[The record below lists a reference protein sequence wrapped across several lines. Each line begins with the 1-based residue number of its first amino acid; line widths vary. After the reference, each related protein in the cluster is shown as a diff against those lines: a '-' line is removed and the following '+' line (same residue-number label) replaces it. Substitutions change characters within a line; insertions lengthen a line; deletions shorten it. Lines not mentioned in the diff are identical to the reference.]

1 MQSSPEDPAE
11 SSPVAVSAAEHQQGT
26 ETQPTQSKPD
36 EQKGEDK
43 PDPPAQTTS
52 TAEAPTSMALTPSLE
67 KEPGGT
73 DADPTAKPGDPPE
86 PAADSHISPGGD
98 GQEVKKQGKG
108 DGRKYVP
115 SKKAMVDPLKMDMSK
130 SVVMPL
136 SSSQLSLHCIECHII
151 FSDLK
156 GKERHMKH
164 SHPAE
169 YEQCILRNSLFA
181 CYVCDRHFTNS
192 AELMAHQKAHPDK
205 KPFKCPIC
213 SLSFKK
219 SSELTAH
226 KKIHF
231 GQDGYACK
239 DCGKSCKTLT
249 LLKYHQRKHSGEKP
263 YVCKECGKRFPL
275 SKALQKH
282 VDSHS
287 LDGAEG
293 VEVGAASTA
302 AVNINKTD
310 GASPK
315 VYICSVCKAI
325 FKSFKTRQHHLIT
338 KHKLDAVTNPLRAG
352 LQSTP
357 IITPISIS
365 QPALLQVE
373 PNGPLQKVD
382 ANIDTEQIRKLIE
395 SLGNV
400 QKVNQ
405 VVILGQVPPHAPP
418 LQVQQVSEPAE
429 TVNLN
434 LGPPQI
440 DFIGLK
446 PAGSKTV
453 ELDPSVNLMEQT
465 IILEPITPE
474 EQLETPSFSDL
485 GSHVAAG
492 EHIELTLIPSEQSEG
507 FEGEAMHQNLQQ
519 DEINPMNSDTRVCQ
533 NEVADLKE
541 NLEQTVILEFTP
553 ALIPAAELE
562 QSQTE
567 PQNEVISS
575 SLVQSIEQETP
586 DQAQGHTVEDPKETN
601 MPVPPLTPTAE
612 LELASTHPEEQDL
625 SSCPSA
631 PPETLTQAPSESEA
645 TAKENINS
653 DAEKVGLDQIPVIN
667 KKTNE
672 KDEQDLCEKFPAE
685 DKSSVSAEPAA
696 KEEASSKL
704 ETKEDQQNS
713 ELPVSVMSAQELV
726 KVRKRKPA
734 RTFFFQGYMHDLV
747 GSIYKDDFQIDA
759 KPAKR
764 QRTKKSCLVVKFG
777 PQGKDKKSKK
787 QKKAEQ
793 KHQPIQDNLIKSKT
807 SPKKL
812 QEKVQKVQTPKKTGK
827 GKKDKTENMS
837 PGSDTKSPSTH
848 TPQVKQV
855 KDDAKKNKMKKQK
868 ETKGDVVHISEQKPV
883 SPPMLQKKKA
893 AKILQKDQP
902 KSPKEVKGKK
912 NLTKAQK
919 VKKTEAID
927 SNINQDSLLLLKG
940 HKQPQLKVYKLD
952 TSKAS
957 GPTQE
962 DSPHDSQSM
971 DISTAGEKKKG
982 GRAQKNQKGLSLLS
996 SLQVT
1001 RQQPQIVPTKPK
1013 TTRKR
1018 KAPLN
1023 VETEGVITSK
1033 RALECKDCGEKF
1045 SEVASL
1051 QKHKTT
1057 AHIIESPGLTYT
1069 NGNIFEGVSGFD
1081 LYRLPK
1087 EHGGMVRVMNA
1098 PTDWDTEPE
1107 MGEMALEDRDRGVS
1121 FPALIPSPSLQI
1133 PPQDVEM
1140 SNHEHNSESKTGTED
1155 HFGISYE
1162 LQSSTDE
1169 PEKIEA
1175 QPNVTTETSRPIS
1188 AETKSSDTGE
1198 PVASDEDKQEDPSKN
1213 PSYRS
1218 KVQGTPDEDVKEDL
1232 LLEVDL
1238 VTVGEEEEEKEDSD
1252 PQNESNRVYRSKS
1265 EIPGKNHKQVGNETR
1280 EFSLTC
1286 QTVSCSTHRAGQRK
1300 RRRETLVQKRK
1311 ETMKEVAVTGQ
1322 SRRAGLLNRDVMS
1335 KTSSGLELEHDPDEC
1350 WIIYEKQPLFSDLE
1364 TDDRKI
1370 STKTQTSPEYKT
1382 SKGNPPVASLPSVRA
1397 TVEESSEE
1405 AVASTQG
1412 SLTTGVEEGMNE
1424 RGLQGEEER
1433 ESDQSPGIILERFL
1447 TSGQRPTVD
1456 KETSSTT
1463 RRSNQP
1469 QVLGRNA
1476 ENSAQVPGG
1485 HEIKV
1490 EENSSDA
1497 MLVATICQNRQSA
1510 GVQPKHHEDIRSVL
1524 VKEERNSV
1532 VNDTQGVQGS
1542 RHMRWNVEPVSSENT
1557 DTPLTED
1564 GETAKDCRVTPDFNS
1579 KQCIFYPV
1587 KEEEREV
1594 LLGAT
1599 QTSTGSSTPDGSG
1612 NPNPTDH
1619 QSADCN
1625 AYERRSSPPSYQES
1639 VVAGLPS
1646 EQSVGDLIDGQ
1657 AALDSEWQHPSDL
1670 RDFLLQSSDDED
1682 MSNFELPEPQ
1692 LDKEAEIMAYFSQ
1705 NQTSS
1710 KQWPQKS
1717 SLKCLSASARHLQS
1731 PHVDNRTE
1739 KPLDYFSEYFSWDT
1753 WVEIAS
1759 CTNKLSKMP
1768 NPVTCREVARFVGI
1782 HIAMGTLKFPSAR
1795 LYWEDLT
1802 KVSLIAEAM
1811 PLNRFLDL
1819 SRMLKLCSL
1828 NDLKENVTGQQ
1839 LGNTSRS
1846 SQSLVSDLSDSRC
1859 SADSNSSQTPAD
1871 PLWKVRPLLYR
1882 FNEGC
1887 RSLKQPGDY
1896 AVDQYPVTLTGKIH
1910 DNRPFLQCATLIG
1923 LNGLITHMDLELE
1936 YAEKQDAVEK
1946 MVPKGST
1953 VFLCKQELSTPAM
1966 LEHLLAA
1973 GIHGAGRVEGAR
1985 GQIGDEFVSSDGKLM
2000 LRRTH
2005 CGFILSTAGNG
2016 QRNMVSLIDSF
2027 EKAQMS
2033 ARVSRDL
2040 TNLYSTPLT
2049 VSLPTCWPQAVLW
2062 HLTDVALVNSWLLY
2076 RQDYRAASAPLTL
2089 MAFRLEVSKALI
2101 VSSGLDTQDSIPPQP
2116 PEENAHHATSETPSP
2131 VLLEESP
2138 LPDITTRYD
2147 GSGHWPEQLAEGE
2160 GGRCRFGDCQR
2171 TSRVLCLKCCVFLCI
2186 SRNHNCFLN
2195 FHNQESVGK
2204 DQ

>member
-1 MQSSPEDPAE
+1 MQRSPEDHTE
-11 SSPVAVSAAEHQQGT
+11 SSLVVMSDAEQQQDA
-26 ETQPTQSKPD
+26 EAQPTQSKPGGQ
-36 EQKGEDK
+36 EGKDK
-43 PDPPAQTTS
+43 PDAPAQTT
-52 TAEAPTSMALTPSLE
+52 TTPTSMSLTPPLD
-67 KEPGGT
+67 KEPGVQSQAESRENAGKT
-73 DADPTAKPGDPPE
+73 NTSPTAKPFAPPGL
-86 PAADSHISPGGD
+86 AAESD
-98 GQEVKKQGKG
+98 GQGVKKQGKG
-108 DGRKYVP
+108 SSNGRRYV
-115 SKKAMVDPLKMDMSK
+115 SSMDPLKMDMSQ
-130 SVVMPL
+130 SEVMPL
-136 SSSQLSLHCIECHII
+136 PSSQLSLHCIECHII

-192 AELMAHQKAHPDK
+192 TELMAHQKAHPDK

-213 SLSFKK
+213 SQSFKK

-263 YVCKECGKRFPL
+263 YVCKDCGKRFPL

-293 VEVGAASTA
+293 VEVDTVSTA
-302 AVNINKTD
+302 ATTTYKAD
-310 GASPK
+310 GASPR
-315 VYICSVCKAI
+315 VYICSVCKAT
-325 FKSFKTRQHHLIT
+325 FKSFRTRQQHLI
-338 KHKLDAVTNPLRAG
+338 KHKCDAITNPFRPG
-352 LQSTP
+352 LQNIPLIS
-357 IITPISIS
+357 PISIS

-405 VVILGQVPPHAPP
+405 VVILGQVPPNAPP
-418 LQVQQVSEPAE
+418 LRVQQVSEPAAM
-429 TVNLN
+429 VNLN
-434 LGPPQI
+434 QGPPQI

-446 PAGSKTV
+446 PAGSKTLQ
-453 ELDPSVNLMEQT
+453 LDTFVSPMDQT

-474 EQLETPSFSDL
+474 GQLETPSFSEL
-485 GSHVAAG
+485 GSHVAAE
-492 EHIELTLIPSEQSEG
+492 EHVELTLIPAEQTERL
-507 FEGEAMHQNLQQ
+507 EEEAMHQNLQQ
-519 DEINPMNSDTRVCQ
+519 PEMSPMNYDPSVCQ

-541 NLEQTVILEFTP
+541 NLEQTFILELTP
-553 ALIPAAELE
+553 ALMPAAELE
-562 QSQTE
+562 QSQNE

-575 SLVQSIEQETP
+575 SLVQRTEQETP
-586 DQAQGHTVEDPKETN
+586 DLAPSDTVEDAKETKI
-601 MPVPPLTPTAE
+601 PVPPLTPTVE

-631 PPETLTQAPSESEA
+631 PPETLIQAPSESEA
-645 TAKENINS
+645 KENTDS
-653 DAEKVGLDQIPVIN
+653 DTEKVGLDQMPAI
-667 KKTNE
+667 NE
-672 KDEQDLCEKFPAE
+672 KTKERDEQDFCKKCPEKE
-685 DKSSVSAEPAA
+685 KSSLSTDLQV
-696 KEEASSKL
+696 EAPSKL
-704 ETKEDQQNS
+704 ETKEDQQKS

-747 GSIYKDDFQIDA
+747 GSIYRDDFQIDT

-787 QKKAEQ
+787 QKNPEQ
-793 KHQPIQDNLIKSKT
+793 EQPPIQDNLIKSKT

-812 QEKVQKVQTPKKTGK
+812 PEKVQKVQTPKKTGK
-827 GKKDKTENMS
+827 GKKDKTQNMS
-837 PGSDTKSPSTH
+837 SGSDTKSPSTH

-868 ETKGDVVHISEQKPV
+868 ETKEDVVHISNQKPV
-883 SPPMLQKKKA
+883 AMLKKKKA
-893 AKILQKDQP
+893 AKIIQKDQS
-902 KSPKEVKGKK
+902 KNLKEVKGKK
-912 NLTKAQK
+912 NLKAQK
-919 VKKTEAID
+919 VKNAEATD

-952 TSKAS
+952 TLKAS

-962 DSPHDSQSM
+962 DSPHDSQST
-971 DISTAGEKKKG
+971 DISKAGGKKKG
-982 GRAQKNQKGLSLLS
+982 ARTQKNQKGLSLLS
-996 SLQVT
+996 SLQAT

-1018 KAPLN
+1018 KASLN

-1087 EHGGMVRVMNA
+1087 EHGGVVRVINA
-1098 PTDWDTEPE
+1098 PTDWDTETE
-1107 MGEMALEDRDRGVS
+1107 MGEMTLEDRDRGVS

-1133 PPQDVEM
+1133 PPQDVEIGI
-1140 SNHEHNSESKTGTED
+1140 HEDTVESKTGIED
-1155 HFGISYE
+1155 HFCTSSE
-1162 LQSSTDE
+1162 LQSSSDE
-1169 PEKIEA
+1169 P
-1175 QPNVTTETSRPIS
+1175 NNTETQSNVITEASFPTS
-1188 AETKSSDTGE
+1188 TEPKGSNTEE
-1198 PVASDEDKQEDPSKN
+1198 PVAPEEDTQEDPRKN
-1213 PSYRS
+1213 LNFQA
-1218 KVQGTPDEDVKEDL
+1218 KVQGIADEDIKEDV

-1238 VTVGEEEEEKEDSD
+1238 VTVGEQEELDDAD
-1252 PQNESNRVYRSKS
+1252 PQNESNRVYQSKS
-1265 EIPGKNHKQVGNETR
+1265 EITGKNHKQVGNETR

-1286 QTVSCSTHRAGQRK
+1286 QTVSCSTHRPEVK
-1300 RRRETLVQKRK
+1300 EEEEETLVQRRK
-1311 ETMKEVAVTGQ
+1311 EAVKEVAVTGQ
-1322 SRRAGLLNRDVMS
+1322 SRRGELLKSNLISR
-1335 KTSSGLELEHDPDEC
+1335 TSSGLEQEHEADEC
-1350 WIIYEKQPLFSDLE
+1350 WIVYEKQLLPSGLE
-1364 TDDRKI
+1364 TADQEI
-1370 STKTQTSPEYKT
+1370 STKTQPSPGMKT
-1382 SKGNPPVASLPSVRA
+1382 IKDTPPAASLPSVHA

-1405 AVASTQG
+1405 AAALELR
-1412 SLTTGVEEGMNE
+1412 SLTTGVDEVMNQ
-1424 RGLQGEEER
+1424 RRLQGEEER
-1433 ESDQSPGIILERFL
+1433 ESDQSPGIILERVI
-1447 TSGQRPTVD
+1447 SSKQGPTTD
-1456 KETSSTT
+1456 REMSLATGRSSQSQAT
-1463 RRSNQP
+1463 
-1469 QVLGRNA
+1469 GRIA
-1476 ENSAQVPGG
+1476 ENEVQVPEG

-1490 EENSSDA
+1490 EENSSDT
-1497 MLVATICQNRQSA
+1497 MLVGLTCQNRQSTT
-1510 GVQPKHHEDIRSVL
+1510 GVQPKHHQDIRSIL
-1524 VKEERNSV
+1524 VKEESNSV
-1532 VNDTQGVQGS
+1532 VNDTLSLQGS
-1542 RHMRWNVEPVSSENT
+1542 RHMQWNVEPINGENT
-1557 DTPLTED
+1557 DIPLTED
-1564 GETAKDCRVTPDFNS
+1564 GDSTKDVSVTPDFNS
-1579 KQCIFYPV
+1579 NQCVFYPV

-1599 QTSTGSSTPDGSG
+1599 QTITESSTPEGSANA
-1612 NPNPTDH
+1612 NPSDY

-1625 AYERRSSPPSYQES
+1625 ARERRSSPPSYQES
-1639 VVAGLPS
+1639 VVPGLPS
-1646 EQSVGDLIDGQ
+1646 EPSVGDLTDGH
-1657 AALDSEWQHPSDL
+1657 AASDSELQNSLAL

-1682 MSNFELPEPQ
+1682 TSGFELSEPQ
-1692 LDKEAEIMAYFSQ
+1692 LDKEAEILAYFNK
-1705 NQTSS
+1705 NQTSGKQLPHQSYS
-1710 KQWPQKS
+1710 KILPN
-1717 SLKCLSASARHLQS
+1717 SASHLQA
-1731 PHVDNRTE
+1731 PHDDNRTE
-1739 KPLDYFSEYFSWDT
+1739 KPIDYFSEYFSWDT

-1819 SRMLKLCSL
+1819 SRILKLCSL
-1828 NDLKENVTGQQ
+1828 NEPKENVTVRQ
-1839 LGNTSRS
+1839 LGDTPRS
-1846 SQSLVSDLSDSRC
+1846 SQSLVSGHGDSRS
-1859 SADSNSSQTPAD
+1859 SAEPNSSQTDDD

-1896 AVDQYPVTLTGKIH
+1896 AIDQYPVALTGKIH
-1910 DNRPFLQCATLIG
+1910 NNRPSLQCTTLIG
-1923 LNGLITHMDLELE
+1923 LNGLITHLDLELAP
-1936 YAEKQDAVEK
+1936 AENQDTVEK

-1953 VFLCKQELSTPAM
+1953 LFLCKQELSTPAM
-1966 LEHLLAA
+1966 LERLLAA

-1985 GQIGDEFVSSDGKLM
+1985 GHIGDEFVSSDGKLM

-2005 CGFILSTAGNG
+2005 CGFMLSTAGNG

-2027 EKAQMS
+2027 EKAQTS
-2033 ARVSRDL
+2033 ARLSRDL
-2040 TNLYSTPLT
+2040 LNLYSTPLT

-2062 HLTDVALVNSWLLY
+2062 HLTDAALVNSWLQY
-2076 RQDYRAASAPLTL
+2076 RQDYRSASAPMTF

-2101 VSSGLDTQDSIPPQP
+2101 LSSGLDTQDSIPPQP
-2116 PEENAHHATSETPSP
+2116 PEEDTHHATSETPSP
-2131 VLLEESP
+2131 GLLEESP
-2138 LPDITTRYD
+2138 LPDLTTRYD
-2147 GSGHWPEQLAEGE
+2147 GTGHWPEQLVEGE

-2195 FHNQESVGK
+2195 FHNQEGLGEE
-2204 DQ
+2204 Q

>member
-1 MQSSPEDPAE
+1 MQRSPEDHTE
-11 SSPVAVSAAEHQQGT
+11 SSLVVMSDAEQQQDA
-26 ETQPTQSKPD
+26 EAQPTQSKPGGQ
-36 EQKGEDK
+36 EGKDK
-43 PDPPAQTTS
+43 PDAPVQTT
-52 TAEAPTSMALTPSLE
+52 TTPTSMSLTPPLD
-67 KEPGGT
+67 KEPGVQSQAESRENAGKT
-73 DADPTAKPGDPPE
+73 NTSPTAKPCAPPGL
-86 PAADSHISPGGD
+86 AAESD
-98 GQEVKKQGKG
+98 GQGVKKQGKG
-108 DGRKYVP
+108 SSNGRRYV
-115 SKKAMVDPLKMDMSK
+115 SSMDPLKMDMSQ
-130 SVVMPL
+130 SEVMPL
-136 SSSQLSLHCIECHII
+136 PCEYFTYLFTTHVWALKLSKELKRLKILTHVKLLNLLCYFSAASQLSLHCIECHII

-192 AELMAHQKAHPDK
+192 TELMAHQKAHPDK

-213 SLSFKK
+213 SQSFKK

-263 YVCKECGKRFPL
+263 YVCKDCGKRFPL

-293 VEVGAASTA
+293 VEVDTVSTA
-302 AVNINKTD
+302 ATTTYKAD
-310 GASPK
+310 GASPR
-315 VYICSVCKAI
+315 VYICSVCKAT
-325 FKSFKTRQHHLIT
+325 FKSFRTRQQHLI
-338 KHKLDAVTNPLRAG
+338 KHKCDAIANPFRPG
-352 LQSTP
+352 LQNIPLIS
-357 IITPISIS
+357 PISIS

-405 VVILGQVPPHAPP
+405 VVILGQVPPNAPP
-418 LQVQQVSEPAE
+418 LRVQQVSEPAAM
-429 TVNLN
+429 VDLN
-434 LGPPQI
+434 QGPPQI

-446 PAGSKTV
+446 P
-453 ELDPSVNLMEQT
+453 
-465 IILEPITPE
+465 
-474 EQLETPSFSDL
+474 L
-485 GSHVAAG
+485 GSHVAAE
-492 EHIELTLIPSEQSEG
+492 EHMELTLIPAEQTERL
-507 FEGEAMHQNLQQ
+507 EEEAVHQNLQQ
-519 DEINPMNSDTRVCQ
+519 PEISPMNYDPSVCQ

-541 NLEQTVILEFTP
+541 NLEQTFILELTP
-553 ALIPAAELE
+553 ALMPAAELE
-562 QSQTE
+562 QSQSE

-575 SLVQSIEQETP
+575 SLVQSTEQETP
-586 DQAQGHTVEDPKETN
+586 DLAPSDTVEDAKETKI
-601 MPVPPLTPTAE
+601 PVPPLTPTVE

-631 PPETLTQAPSESEA
+631 PPETLIQAPSESEA
-645 TAKENINS
+645 KENTDS
-653 DAEKVGLDQIPVIN
+653 DTEKVGLDQMPAIN
-667 KKTNE
+667 EKTKE
-672 KDEQDLCEKFPAE
+672 KDEQDFCKKCPEK
-685 DKSSVSAEPAA
+685 DKSSLSTDPQV
-696 KEEASSKL
+696 EAPSKL
-704 ETKEDQQNS
+704 ETKEDQQKS

-747 GSIYKDDFQIDA
+747 GSIYRDDFQIDT

-787 QKKAEQ
+787 QKNPEQ
-793 KHQPIQDNLIKSKT
+793 EQPPIQDNLIKSKT

-812 QEKVQKVQTPKKTGK
+812 PEKVQKVQTPKKTGK
-827 GKKDKTENMS
+827 GKKDKTQNMS
-837 PGSDTKSPSTH
+837 SGSDTKSPSTH

-868 ETKGDVVHISEQKPV
+868 ETKEDVVHISNQKPV
-883 SPPMLQKKKA
+883 AMLKKKKA
-893 AKILQKDQP
+893 AKIIQKDQP
-902 KSPKEVKGKK
+902 KNLKEVKGKK

-919 VKKTEAID
+919 VKNAEATD

-952 TSKAS
+952 TLKAS

-962 DSPHDSQSM
+962 DSPHDSQST
-971 DISTAGEKKKG
+971 DISKAGGKKKG
-982 GRAQKNQKGLSLLS
+982 ARTQKNQKGLSLLS
-996 SLQVT
+996 SLQAT

-1018 KAPLN
+1018 KASLN

-1087 EHGGMVRVMNA
+1087 EHGGVVRVINA
-1098 PTDWDTEPE
+1098 PTDWDTETE
-1107 MGEMALEDRDRGVS
+1107 MGEMTLEDRDRGVS

-1133 PPQDVEM
+1133 PPQDVEIGI
-1140 SNHEHNSESKTGTED
+1140 HEDTVESKTGIED
-1155 HFGISYE
+1155 HFCTSSE
-1162 LQSSTDE
+1162 LQSSSDE
-1169 PEKIEA
+1169 PNNTET
-1175 QPNVTTETSRPIS
+1175 QSNVTTEASFPTSTEPKGS
-1188 AETKSSDTGE
+1188 NTEE
-1198 PVASDEDKQEDPSKN
+1198 PVAPEEDTQEDPRKN
-1213 PSYRS
+1213 LNFQA
-1218 KVQGTPDEDVKEDL
+1218 KVQGIADEDIKEDV

-1238 VTVGEEEEEKEDSD
+1238 VTVGEQEELDDAD
-1252 PQNESNRVYRSKS
+1252 PQNESNRVYQSKS
-1265 EIPGKNHKQVGNETR
+1265 EITGKNHKQVGNETR

-1286 QTVSCSTHRAGQRK
+1286 QTVSCSTHRPEVK
-1300 RRRETLVQKRK
+1300 EEEEETLVQRRK
-1311 ETMKEVAVTGQ
+1311 EAVKEVAVTGQ
-1322 SRRAGLLNRDVMS
+1322 SRRGELLKSDLISR
-1335 KTSSGLELEHDPDEC
+1335 TSSGLEQEHEADEC
-1350 WIIYEKQPLFSDLE
+1350 WIVYEKQLLPSGLE
-1364 TDDRKI
+1364 TADQEI
-1370 STKTQTSPEYKT
+1370 STKTQPSPGMKT
-1382 SKGNPPVASLPSVRA
+1382 IKDTPAVASLPSVHA

-1405 AVASTQG
+1405 AAALELR
-1412 SLTTGVEEGMNE
+1412 SLTTGVDEVMNQ
-1424 RGLQGEEER
+1424 RRLQGEEER
-1433 ESDQSPGIILERFL
+1433 ESDQSPGIILERVI
-1447 TSGQRPTVD
+1447 SSKQGPTAD
-1456 KETSSTT
+1456 REMSSATG
-1463 RRSNQP
+1463 RSSQS
-1469 QVLGRNA
+1469 QVTF
-1476 ENSAQVPGG
+1476 V
-1485 HEIKV
+1485 
-1490 EENSSDA
+1490 
-1497 MLVATICQNRQSA
+1497 T
-1510 GVQPKHHEDIRSVL
+1510 GVSEH
-1524 VKEERNSV
+1524 
-1532 VNDTQGVQGS
+1532 
-1542 RHMRWNVEPVSSENT
+1542 SSEQWNNNICGFSFSV
-1557 DTPLTED
+1557 TED
-1564 GETAKDCRVTPDFNS
+1564 GDLTKDVSVTPDFNS
-1579 KQCIFYPV
+1579 NQCVFYPV

-1599 QTSTGSSTPDGSG
+1599 QTITESSTPEGSANA
-1612 NPNPTDH
+1612 NPSDY

-1625 AYERRSSPPSYQES
+1625 FWLVVYICQEQVLYNRQKNNHLFFFS
-1639 VVAGLPS
+1639 LFLSRILP
-1646 EQSVGDLIDGQ
+1646 
-1657 AALDSEWQHPSDL
+1657 
-1670 RDFLLQSSDDED
+1670 
-1682 MSNFELPEPQ
+1682 N
-1692 LDKEAEIMAYFSQ
+1692 
-1705 NQTSS
+1705 
-1710 KQWPQKS
+1710 
-1717 SLKCLSASARHLQS
+1717 SASHLQA
-1731 PHVDNRTE
+1731 PHDDNRTE
-1739 KPLDYFSEYFSWDT
+1739 KPIDYFSEYFSWDT
-1753 WVEIAS
+1753 WVEIAN

-1819 SRMLKLCSL
+1819 SRILKLCSL
-1828 NDLKENVTGQQ
+1828 NEPKENVT
-1839 LGNTSRS
+1839 
-1846 SQSLVSDLSDSRC
+1846 VHD
-1859 SADSNSSQTPAD
+1859 D

-1896 AVDQYPVTLTGKIH
+1896 AIDQYPVALTGKIPN
-1910 DNRPFLQCATLIG
+1910 NRPSLQCTTLIG
-1923 LNGLITHMDLELE
+1923 LNGLITHLDLELAP
-1936 YAEKQDAVEK
+1936 AENQDTVEK

-1953 VFLCKQELSTPAM
+1953 LFLCKQELSTPAM
-1966 LEHLLAA
+1966 LERLLAA

-1985 GQIGDEFVSSDGKLM
+1985 GHIGDEFVSSDGKLM

-2005 CGFILSTAGNG
+2005 CGFMLSTAGNG

-2027 EKAQMS
+2027 EKAQTS
-2033 ARVSRDL
+2033 ARLSRDL
-2040 TNLYSTPLT
+2040 LNLYFTPLT

-2062 HLTDVALVNSWLLY
+2062 HLTDAALVNSWLQY
-2076 RQDYRAASAPLTL
+2076 RQDYRSASAPMTF

-2101 VSSGLDTQDSIPPQP
+2101 LSSGLDTQDSVPPQP
-2116 PEENAHHATSETPSP
+2116 PEEDTHHATSETPSP
-2131 VLLEESP
+2131 GLLEESP
-2138 LPDITTRYD
+2138 LPDLTTRYD
-2147 GSGHWPEQLAEGE
+2147 GTGHWPEQLVEGE

-2195 FHNQESVGK
+2195 FHNQEGLGEE
-2204 DQ
+2204 Q

>member
-1 MQSSPEDPAE
+1 MQRSPEDHTE
-11 SSPVAVSAAEHQQGT
+11 CSPVVMSAAEHQQDT
-26 ETQPTQSKPD
+26 EAQPTPSKPVD
-36 EQKGEDK
+36 QEGKDK
-43 PDPPAQTTS
+43 PDAPAQTT
-52 TAEAPTSMALTPSLE
+52 TTPTSMSLTPPLD
-67 KEPGGT
+67 KEPGVQSQAESRENAGKAGT
-73 DADPTAKPGDPPE
+73 DPTAKPSAPPG
-86 PAADSHISPGGD
+86 PAAESD
-98 GQEVKKQGKG
+98 GQGVKKQGKG
-108 DGRKYVP
+108 SGDGRRYV
-115 SKKAMVDPLKMDMSK
+115 SSRNAMISDMSE
-130 SVVMPL
+130 SEVVDL
-136 SSSQLSLHCIECHII
+136 TSSQLSLHCIECHII

-192 AELMAHQKAHPDK
+192 TELMAHQKAHPDK

-213 SLSFKK
+213 SQSFKK

-239 DCGKSCKTLT
+239 DCGKTCKTLT
-249 LLKYHQRKHSGEKP
+249 LLKYHQRKHSGETP
-263 YVCKECGKRFPL
+263 YVCKDCGKRFPL

-282 VDSHS
+282 IDSHS
-287 LDGAEG
+287 LEGAE
-293 VEVGAASTA
+293 VDTVSTA
-302 AVNINKTD
+302 ASKNKAD
-310 GASPK
+310 GASRR
-315 VYICSVCKAI
+315 VYICSVCKAT
-325 FKSFKTRQHHLIT
+325 FKSLRTRQQHLIT
-338 KHKLDAVTNPLRAG
+338 KHKFDAITNPFRAG
-352 LQSTP
+352 LQNTP
-357 IITPISIS
+357 LISPISIS

-400 QKVNQ
+400 QKVNK
-405 VVILGQVPPHAPP
+405 VVILGQVPPNAPP
-418 LQVQQVSEPAE
+418 LQVQQVSEPAAMFD
-429 TVNLN
+429 LN
-434 LGPPQI
+434 LGPPQT
-440 DFIGLK
+440 DFTGLK
-446 PAGSKTV
+446 PAGSKTLQ
-453 ELDPSVNLMEQT
+453 LDTLVSPMDQT

-474 EQLETPSFSDL
+474 GQLETPSFSEL
-485 GSHVAAG
+485 GSHVAA
-492 EHIELTLIPSEQSEG
+492 EERVELTLIPAEQTERLK
-507 FEGEAMHQNLQQ
+507 EAAVHQNFQRP
-519 DEINPMNSDTRVCQ
+519 EISPMNYDPSVCQ

-541 NLEQTVILEFTP
+541 NLEQTFILELTP
-553 ALIPAAELE
+553 ALMPAAELE
-562 QSQTE
+562 QSQSE
-567 PQNEVISS
+567 PQNGIISS
-575 SLVQSIEQETP
+575 SLVQSTEQETP
-586 DQAQGHTVEDPKETN
+586 DPAPDDIVEDAKKTKI
-601 MPVPPLTPTAE
+601 PVPPLTPTVE
-612 LELASTHPEEQDL
+612 LELTSTHPEEQDL

-631 PPETLTQAPSESEA
+631 PPETIIQAPSESEA
-645 TAKENINS
+645 KENTDS
-653 DAEKVGLDQIPVIN
+653 DTEKVGLDQIPAI
-667 KKTNE
+667 NE
-672 KDEQDLCEKFPAE
+672 KTTEKDKQDVCEKFPAE
-685 DKSSVSAEPAA
+685 DKSSLSTDPQVVAL
-696 KEEASSKL
+696 SKL
-704 ETKEDQQNS
+704 ETEGDQQKS

-747 GSIYKDDFQIDA
+747 GSIYRDDFQIDA

-787 QKKAEQ
+787 QKKPEQ
-793 KHQPIQDNLIKSKT
+793 EQTQTQDNLIKSKT

-812 QEKVQKVQTPKKTGK
+812 PEKVQKVQTQKKTGK
-827 GKKDKTENMS
+827 GKKEKTENTS
-837 PGSDTKSPSTH
+837 SGSDTKSSSTH

-868 ETKGDVVHISEQKPV
+868 ETKEDVVHISKQKPV
-883 SPPMLQKKKA
+883 AMLKKKKA

-902 KSPKEVKGKK
+902 KNPKEVKGKK

-919 VKKTEAID
+919 VQKAEATD

-952 TSKAS
+952 TLKAS

-962 DSPHDSQSM
+962 DSPHDSQSS
-971 DISTAGEKKKG
+971 DISKAGGKKKG
-982 GRAQKNQKGLSLLS
+982 TRTQKNQKGLSLLS
-996 SLQVT
+996 SLQAS

-1018 KAPLN
+1018 KASLN

-1087 EHGGMVRVMNA
+1087 ENSGVVRVMNA
-1098 PTDWDTEPE
+1098 PTDWDTETE
-1107 MGEMALEDRDRGVS
+1107 MGEMTLEDRDRGVS

-1133 PPQDVEM
+1133 PAHDGEM
-1140 SNHEHNSESKTGTED
+1140 GIHEHNGDSKTEIED
-1155 HFGISYE
+1155 HFCTSSE
-1162 LQSSTDE
+1162 FQSSSDE
-1169 PEKIEA
+1169 PNNTET
-1175 QPNVTTETSRPIS
+1175 QSNVTTEASFPPSTEPKGSNTEEP
-1188 AETKSSDTGE
+1188 AAPEEDT
-1198 PVASDEDKQEDPSKN
+1198 QEDLRKN
-1213 PSYRS
+1213 LNFQA
-1218 KVQGTPDEDVKEDL
+1218 KVQGIADEDIKEDL

-1238 VTVGEEEEEKEDSD
+1238 VTVGEQEEKDDADS
-1252 PQNESNRVYRSKS
+1252 QNESNRVYKS
-1265 EIPGKNHKQVGNETR
+1265 NCEITNHKQVGNETR
-1280 EFSLTC
+1280 EYSLTC
-1286 QTVSCSTHRAGQRK
+1286 QTVSCSTHQPEVK
-1300 RRRETLVQKRK
+1300 EEEEEETLVSRRK
-1311 ETMKEVAVTGQ
+1311 EAVKEVVTGQ
-1322 SRRAGLLNRDVMS
+1322 SRRGELLKSDLIS
-1335 KTSSGLELEHDPDEC
+1335 KTSSGLEQEHEPGEC
-1350 WIIYEKQPLFSDLE
+1350 WIVYEKQLLHSDLE
-1364 TDDRKI
+1364 TADQEI
-1370 STKTQTSPEYKT
+1370 STKTQPSPGMKT
-1382 SKGNPPVASLPSVRA
+1382 IKDTPPAASLPSVHA

-1405 AVASTQG
+1405 AAAFELRP
-1412 SLTTGVEEGMNE
+1412 LTTGVDEVMNQ
-1424 RGLQGEEER
+1424 RRLQGEKER
-1433 ESDQSPGIILERFL
+1433 ESDQSPGIILERVI
-1447 TSGQRPTVD
+1447 SSKQGPTTD
-1456 KETSSTT
+1456 REMSSATG
-1463 RRSNQP
+1463 RSSQS
-1469 QVLGRNA
+1469 QSLGRIA
-1476 ENSAQVPGG
+1476 ENEVQVPEG

-1490 EENSSDA
+1490 EENSSDT
-1497 MLVATICQNRQSA
+1497 MLVAPTCQNRQSIT
-1510 GVQPKHHEDIRSVL
+1510 GVQPKHHQDIRSIL
-1524 VKEERNSV
+1524 VKEESNSV
-1532 VNDTQGVQGS
+1532 VNHTMSLHGS
-1542 RHMRWNVEPVSSENT
+1542 RHMRWNVEPVNSENT
-1557 DTPLTED
+1557 DIPLTED
-1564 GETAKDCRVTPDFNS
+1564 GETTKDSSVTPDFNS
-1579 KQCIFYPV
+1579 NQCIFYPV

-1594 LLGAT
+1594 LLGVT
-1599 QTSTGSSTPDGSG
+1599 QTITESSTPEGSA
-1612 NPNPTDH
+1612 NANPTEY

-1639 VVAGLPS
+1639 VVPGLPS
-1646 EQSVGDLIDGQ
+1646 EPSVSDLTDGQ
-1657 AALDSEWQHPSDL
+1657 AASDSELQNPSDL

-1682 MSNFELPEPQ
+1682 ASGFELSEPQ
-1692 LDKEAEIMAYFSQ
+1692 LDKEAEIMAYFNK

-1710 KQWPQKS
+1710 KQLPHQSYSKS
-1717 SLKCLSASARHLQS
+1717 FPNSASHLQA
-1731 PHVDNRTE
+1731 PHDDNRTE
-1739 KPLDYFSEYFSWDT
+1739 KPVDYFSEYFSWDT

-1828 NDLKENVTGQQ
+1828 NEPKANVTGRQ
-1839 LGNTSRS
+1839 LGDTPRS
-1846 SQSLVSDLSDSRC
+1846 SQSLVSGHGDSLSSPEP
-1859 SADSNSSQTPAD
+1859 NSSQTDAD

-1887 RSLKQPGDY
+1887 QSLKQPGDY
-1896 AVDQYPVTLTGKIH
+1896 AIDQYPVSLTGKIH
-1910 DNRPFLQCATLIG
+1910 NNRPSLQCTTLIG
-1923 LNGLITHMDLELE
+1923 LNGLITHLDLELHP
-1936 YAEKQDAVEK
+1936 AENQDAVEN

-1953 VFLCKQELSTPAM
+1953 LFLCKQELSTPAM
-1966 LEHLLAA
+1966 LERLLAA

-1985 GQIGDEFVSSDGKLM
+1985 GHIGDEFVSSDGKLM

-2005 CGFILSTAGNG
+2005 CGFILSTAGNS
-2016 QRNMVSLIDSF
+2016 QRNMVSLIDGF
-2027 EKAQMS
+2027 EKAQTS
-2033 ARVSRDL
+2033 ARLSSNL
-2040 TNLYSTPLT
+2040 LNLYSTPLT

-2062 HLTDVALVNSWLLY
+2062 HLTDAALVNSWLQY
-2076 RQDYRAASAPLTL
+2076 RQDYRAASAPMTF

-2101 VSSGLDTQDSIPPQP
+2101 LSSGLDTQDSIPPQP
-2116 PEENAHHATSETPSP
+2116 PEEDAHHPTSEAPSP
-2131 VLLEESP
+2131 GLLEESP
-2138 LPDITTRYD
+2138 LPDLTTRYD
-2147 GSGHWPEQLAEGE
+2147 GTGHWPEQLAEGE

-2195 FHNQESVGK
+2195 FHNQESSGEE
-2204 DQ
+2204 Q